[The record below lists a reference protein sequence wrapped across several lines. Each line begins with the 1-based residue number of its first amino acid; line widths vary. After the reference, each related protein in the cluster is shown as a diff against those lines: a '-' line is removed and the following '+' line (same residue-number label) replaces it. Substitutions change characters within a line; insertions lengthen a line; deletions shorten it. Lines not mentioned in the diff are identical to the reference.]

1 MSATTIPTP
10 ELDPASYRLTVS
22 GLVERSLKLSLEEI
36 KNEFPKDVVV
46 AAIHC
51 AGNRRDELMEVA
63 GIPGELP

>member
-1 MSATTIPTP
+1 L
-10 ELDPASYRLTVS
+10 E
-22 GLVERSLKLSLEEI
+22 LSLEEI